1 MGKKFSGRYCTA
13 EDDPMSESVRF
24 HLENLPCNSDI
35 SNLDGG
41 EVRRFTYVQHIY
53 LLLSFF
59 KLN

>member
-41 EVRRFTYVQHIY
+41 GSGEIHICTAY
-53 LLLSFF
+53 LPFITIF
-59 KLN
+59 